1 LVGKCA
7 EALGTMVAGGLLAKV
22 GYRDY
27 VYAKYVSLEDF
38 VDTVKRT
45 VLDPECSEYSLGARF
60 GVSESGAEESS
71 SLPCFV
77 RVHHSKNDLVF
88 LEVYV
93 DIPSRCDVRY
103 SYYEHELD
111 PSIKALEPDAVSV
124 ICGERWTRFDFEWRH
139 PEALAGKL
147 TGESLKKVLNW
158 TKSQA
163 LVLFKYGRWL

>member
-1 LVGKCA
+1 LVEKCA

-22 GYRDY
+22 GHRDY

-45 VLDPECSEYSLGARF
+45 VLGPECSEYSLGARF
-60 GVSESGAEESS
+60 GVSDAEEGLHS
-71 SLPCFV
+71 PCFV
-77 RVHHSKNDLVF
+77 KVHHSRGGTVF

-93 DIPSRCDVRY
+93 DIPSRCDMGY

-111 PSIKALEPDAVSV
+111 PSIKALEPDGVSV
-124 ICGERWTRFDFEWRH
+124 TCGERWTRFELEWRR
-139 PEALAGKL
+139 PGALAEKL

-163 LVLFKYGRWL
+163 LVLVEYGRWL